1 MYEKD
6 PGDEWKRNA
15 RFLFCFYFVFILFF
29 FIFAAT
35 FEGFLMKLFWSSFK
49 RHFLPLLFTR
59 VLQDELSFK

>member
-15 RFLFCFYFVFILFF
+15 RFLFCFYFVF

-35 FEGFLMKLFWSSFK
+35 FEGFHMKLCRSSFK

-59 VLQDELSFK
+59 EVQDELSFK